1 MSGSLVR
8 RLILLDLY
16 LMRWPV
22 AGALVAGAVSIAV
35 MPLGGVPAYVGGVSL
50 ICVIVILNIVLVMTF
65 IVQEKKDKVQVFMLS
80 LPVSTTQ
87 YLAAKLLAN
96 AIAFAGSWIALTVGV
111 VAVIDVSALPN
122 GSLPFLVTLL
132 VYLLMYYCVLLAAG
146 VTSDRA
152 GWHAT
157 VITIGNVS
165 VNFIIPWLLSQPS
178 IYLNRTGPVAVWT
191 GDVVAVLAVEAVVAV
206 GAVGLGLYLRS
217 RRTDFV

>member
-22 AGALVAGAVSIAV
+22 AGALIAGVVSIALL
-35 MPLGGVPAYVGGVSL
+35 PLNPVSAYVGGVSL

-65 IVQEKKDKVQVFMLS
+65 IVQEKKDKVQIFMLS

-87 YLAAKLLAN
+87 YTAAKLVAN
-96 AIAFAGSWIALTVGV
+96 AIAFAGSWIALTVGA

-122 GSLPFLVTLL
+122 GSVPFLVTVLA
-132 VYLLMYYCVLLAAG
+132 YLLMYYCVLLGTGLA
-146 VTSDRA
+146 SDRA
-152 GWHAT
+152 GWHAA
-157 VITIGNVS
+157 VITVGNVS
-165 VNFIIPWLLSQPS
+165 VNFLIPWLLSRPS
-178 IYLNRTGPVAVWT
+178 VYRNRTGPVAVWT
-191 GDVVAVLAVEAVVAV
+191 DDIVAVLAVEAVVAV
-206 GAVGLGLYLRS
+206 GALGLGLYVRS

>member
-1 MSGSLVR
+1 MTGSLVR

-22 AGALVAGAVSIAV
+22 AGALIAGAVSIALL
-35 MPLGGVPAYVGGVSL
+35 PLSPVSAYVGGVSL

-65 IVQEKKDKVQVFMLS
+65 IVQEKKDKVQIFMLS

-87 YLAAKLLAN
+87 YTAAKLLAN
-96 AIAFAGSWIALTVGV
+96 ATAFAGCWVALTIAV
-111 VAVIDVSALPN
+111 VAVIDASALPN
-122 GSLPFLVTLL
+122 GTLPFLLAVLA
-132 VYLLMYYCVLLAAG
+132 YLLMYYCVLLAVGLA
-146 VTSDRA
+146 SDSA

-165 VNFIIPWLLSQPS
+165 VNFLIPWLLSRPS
-178 IYLNRTGPVAVWT
+178 IYRNRQSSIAVWT
-191 GDVVAVLAVEAVVAV
+191 GDIVVVLAVEIAVAMTAL
-206 GAVGLGLYLRS
+206 GIGLYVRS